1 MGRRGGRRDGEVWG
15 RRAEGNGEMVWGL
28 EGGFKRIFFG
38 GIFFGGNVGRE
49 GRKCTVLCW
58 IWRATEMEA
67 PAVKIAQRP
76 CWARMPQNSVK
87 IRTVLFLSCDAFGF
101 VFLKKQKL
109 NKYI

>member
-1 MGRRGGRRDGEVWG
+1 
-15 RRAEGNGEMVWGL
+15 L